1 MNFKTF
7 LNEST
12 STCDV
17 STSNMLCE
25 KVDKQIN
32 ALMKPYTKELCTYL
46 AKNCGIDPQAPTTK
60 FNKFSDEVVDEM
72 LHSSRIFNLF
82 KRAALIDNYAEPG
95 SNGDK
100 TAKNKKGIVFV
111 ACAHGKG
118 KCTGLAAFKFS
129 DKERYVE
136 VSRALGP
143 SCARYAFETVKLNV
157 LFDTLCDWGDVSVF
171 AVTSS
176 YEDSLKLDKILHDR
190 MNIRASTNIMAR
202 NFSKANSTGIVK
214 DRDLADFRGAKAV
227 EKLTSKLPDHVDNLI
242 DNFGDDPVT
251 ADYGGVAENVRYIGK
266 ILQKLTK
273 LERKRDWY
281 NSLEHDVDD
290 MINSYSGLKNNP
302 LIYTDD
308 SVNESIPNNVRKL
321 FNLSGDWDR
330 GIYGDL
336 HNVGI
341 SAEHADYTILDSE
354 TDRFNKA
361 PGKIN
366 FHWYVDDDPEPVR
379 ITMLKKWLNKYDAL
393 ILIHSRNHAIV
404 TRSDR
409 RRGIEI
415 EGSESVISDRVFS
428 IVGVNGGSL
437 KDVYAAK
444 NAKRMGRRG
453 KAYDTVIQLLID
465 LRDQLRDIDF
475 KKDIF
480 YNRHSKIDN
489 AISTCDDIISTCK
502 DVVNVEDRYN

>member
-7 LNEST
+7 LNESAP
-12 STCDV
+12 TCDV
-17 STSNMLCE
+17 STGNMLCE

-32 ALMKPYTKELCTYL
+32 ALMKPFTKELCKYL

-95 SNGDK
+95 NNGDK

-111 ACAHGKG
+111 ACAHGKD
-118 KCTGLAAFKFS
+118 KCTGLAVFKFS
-129 DKERYVE
+129 DKERYVD

-143 SCARYAFETVKLNV
+143 SCFRYAFETVKLNV
-157 LFDTLCDWGDVSVF
+157 LFDALRDGGDVSVF

-176 YEDSLKLDKILHDR
+176 YEDSLKLNKILDA
-190 MNIRASTNIMAR
+190 RASTNVMAR
-202 NFSKANSTGIVK
+202 DFSKANSTGIVK

-251 ADYGGVAENVRYIGK
+251 ADYGSVVKNVRYISK

-273 LERKRDWY
+273 LERKRDWF
-281 NSLEHDVDD
+281 NSLEHDVDS
-290 MINSYSGLKNNP
+290 MINYYDGLKGNP

-336 HNVGI
+336 RNVGI

-354 TDRFNKA
+354 TDKFNKA
-361 PGKIN
+361 PGKID
-366 FHWYVDDDPEPVR
+366 FHWYRDDDPEPIR

-393 ILIHSRNHAIV
+393 ILIHSRNHAII

-409 RRGIEI
+409 RRGIKI
-415 EGSESVISDRVFS
+415 EGRESLISDRVFS

-437 KDVYAAK
+437 EDVYAAK
-444 NAKRMGRRG
+444 NTKRMGRRG
-453 KAYDTVIQLLID
+453 KAYDTVIELLID
-465 LRDQLRDIDF
+465 LRDQLRNIDF

-480 YNRHSKIDN
+480 YNRHGKIDD
-489 AISTCDDIISTCK
+489 AINTCNDIISTCK
-502 DVVNVEDRYN
+502 DVVNVEDQYD